1 MKNDEL
7 NPMQLGRMELSSG
20 NIVRLIIVTDGLKL
34 VVHEN
39 SLRNGDII
47 VWDDEHLGVSGFGV
61 MPGTEYEDMK
71 V

>member
-7 NPMQLGRMELSSG
+7 HPIQLGRMQLSSG
-20 NIVRLIIVTDGLKL
+20 NIVRLIIVSDGLKL

-47 VWDDEHLGVSGFGV
+47 VWDDEELGVSGFGV
-61 MPGTEYEDMK
+61 MPEKGKE
-71 V
+71 